1 MGREPSAGGGRVL
14 VIVPMSISE
23 ANELVDRLHRHHKP
37 ATGGLFAVG
46 LRQDGVRVG
55 AAIVGRPVARMLQSG
70 TTAEVVRVAVPEGV
84 PNACSM
90 LYGACARACKALG
103 YTRLI
108 TYTLTSESGASL
120 KGAGWKMAGPAGGGR
135 WSRKSRPR
143 LDLGPLEVKVRW
155 EAPL

>member
-1 MGREPSAGGGRVL
+1 MICPL
-14 VIVPMSISE
+14 SIKD
-23 ANELVDRLHRHHKP
+23 ANELVSRLHRHHKP
-37 ATGGLFAVG
+37 VTGALFAIG

-90 LYGACARACKALG
+90 LYGACARACKAMG

-108 TYTLTSESGASL
+108 TYTLSSESGVSL
-120 KGAGWKMAGPAGGGR
+120 KAAGWKMAGKAGGGR
-135 WSRKSRPR
+135 WSRPSRPR